1 MNRQSKY
8 ISVVLICILL
18 SCKTVISIEG
28 VVQNLPGDKIYL
40 QKKGDNI
47 SMLDSA
53 IVQNGVFKFKIIGI
67 CILQIYEFM
76 SN

>member
-1 MNRQSKY
+1 MNRQSRY

-40 QKKGDNI
+40 QKKEI
-47 SMLDSA
+47 IFQCL
-53 IVQNGVFKFKIIGI
+53 ILLLFKMGYLNLK
-67 CILQIYEFM
+67 
-76 SN
+76 